1 MSGEK
6 DETGEEELK
15 TLFMNTLRMFSSK
28 LELGRRT
35 ADQDLCDNIT
45 FWSFCTFC
53 SRIMILNFNSG
64 F

>member
-15 TLFMNTLRMFSSK
+15 TLFMNTLRMFSSE
-28 LELGRRT
+28 LELGRT
-35 ADQDLCDNIT
+35 AGQDLCDNIT
-45 FWSFCTFC
+45 FWSFCTFY
-53 SRIMILNFNSG
+53 SRNMILNFNSG